1 MSINFKIAPETVAEY
16 RRYTVTTTLRNSQV
30 ACALVAVLM
39 PAGFALD
46 YFVFPAHI
54 KDFTA
59 LRLCSSLFALLLM
72 VVLARSRWP
81 VPLLRVLATGWYIIP
96 AASISLMV
104 LETGGFKSSYY
115 AGLNLVI
122 LAATSVIQAT
132 MWESLIAIGIILSLY
147 LSAGIFSHTAIV
159 TEAEFGTMFNNAYF
173 LLCTSAIVVTGNY
186 FFNQLRFREFTLRH
200 ELDQNRKSLEE
211 TNRKLIELDQL
222 KSRFF
227 ANVSH
232 ELRTPLTL
240 MLGPLEV
247 LQKKSAASLDLA
259 TAEIV
264 QTMHANGMRLLKLI
278 NDLLELIRLEAG
290 KLEAK
295 SEPLPVAEFVNGL
308 TSAVRQMAK
317 EKNIALETQ
326 TGAELGTVLG
336 DRDKLEKVVLNLLFN
351 ALKFAPP
358 GGRVWFHAEKSG
370 ENFLITVGDTGVG
383 IEEKSL
389 PFVFDRFWQA
399 DGSSKR
405 KFQGVGIGLALVKEL
420 TEMMG
425 GTVAVQSQFGKG
437 TTFTVTLPFKPAAVA
452 AIPSAAV
459 PIATE
464 NPSEEWL
471 ANLYRRAELFP
482 TTAVNPNTLH
492 SGNTAVFKR
501 RSQRPLILIAD
512 DEQDMRRFLVSQLS
526 DDYEIIEAEDGAQ
539 AAEKAQNVLP
549 DLILL
554 DLMMPHKDGLQVCKE
569 LREYDPTAGIP
580 IILLTARADE
590 EVKFDALEKGANDF
604 LSKPFSSIE
613 LTARIKNLIDSHHA
627 RRKLTKQNEA
637 LNEAI
642 EQIKETE
649 MQLVQSEK
657 LSSLGRMS
665 AGIIHEINNPL
676 NFAMTG
682 LFALRNQAKKLPD
695 GERAMQEVILTDIE
709 DGLKRVRNIVSDL
722 RQFTHPGAGTGEPVD
737 AAEAVAAA
745 VRFLGGEWKDTVQIH
760 QKIPAEQQLW
770 ANHQKLIHVLVNLM
784 QNAIDALREKQFPE
798 GESPQIW
805 IEGRRD
811 ADRSLIIV
819 RDNGAGIDPKIAD
832 KVFDPFFT
840 TKEVGKG
847 MGLGLS
853 ICYRIVQGYGG
864 KIFVKSEPG
873 KFCEFT
879 LDFPADAEA
888 ATNLEI
894 EDDGKPLRL

>member
-1 MSINFKIAPETVAEY
+1 
-16 RRYTVTTTLRNSQV
+16 
-30 ACALVAVLM
+30 
-39 PAGFALD
+39 
-46 YFVFPAHI
+46 
-54 KDFTA
+54 
-59 LRLCSSLFALLLM
+59 
-72 VVLARSRWP
+72 
-81 VPLLRVLATGWYIIP
+81 
-96 AASISLMV
+96 
-104 LETGGFKSSYY
+104 
-115 AGLNLVI
+115 
-122 LAATSVIQAT
+122 
-132 MWESLIAIGIILSLY
+132 
-147 LSAGIFSHTAIV
+147 
-159 TEAEFGTMFNNAYF
+159 
-173 LLCTSAIVVTGNY
+173 
-186 FFNQLRFREFTLRH
+186 
-200 ELDQNRKSLEE
+200 
-211 TNRKLIELDQL
+211 
-222 KSRFF
+222 
-227 ANVSH
+227 
-232 ELRTPLTL
+232 
-240 MLGPLEV
+240 
-247 LQKKSAASLDLA
+247 
-259 TAEIV
+259 
-264 QTMHANGMRLLKLI
+264 MHANGMRLLKLI

-317 EKNIALETQ
+317 EKNITLETQ
-326 TGAELGTVLG
+326 TAAELGTVLG
-336 DRDKLEKVVLNLLFN
+336 DRDKLEKIVLNLLFN
-351 ALKFAPP
+351 ALKFTPA

-370 ENFLITVGDTGVG
+370 DNFLITVGDTGVG
-383 IEEKSL
+383 IEEKNL

-420 TEMMG
+420 AEMMG
-425 GTVAVQSQFGKG
+425 GTVAVQSQPGKG
-437 TTFTVTLPFKPAAVA
+437 AKFTVTLPFKPALATSAPVA
-452 AIPSAAV
+452 AMPV
-459 PIATE
+459 ATD
-464 NPSEEWL
+464 NLSDEWL

-482 TTAVNPNTLH
+482 TNTNPNPLH
-492 SGNTAVFKR
+492 TGNTAVFKR

-512 DEQDMRRFLVSQLS
+512 DEPDMRRFLVSQLS
-526 DDYEIIEAEDGAQ
+526 DDYELIEAEDGAQ

-554 DLMMPHKDGLQVCKE
+554 DLMMPHKDGLQVCQE
-569 LREYDPTAGIP
+569 LRAYAPTAGIP

-695 GERAMQEVILTDIE
+695 GERALQEAILTDIE

-722 RQFTHPGAGTGEPVD
+722 RQFTHPGAGTGEPVE

-770 ANHQKLIHVLVNLM
+770 ANHNKLIHVLVNLM
-784 QNAIDALREKQFPE
+784 QNAIDALHEKSFPA

-819 RDNGAGIDPKIAD
+819 RDNGPGIDPKIAD

-888 ATNLEI
+888 ATDLEI
-894 EDDGKPLRL
+894 EDDGKSLRL

>member
-1 MSINFKIAPETVAEY
+1 MNIAYKIAPETVAEY
-16 RRYTVTTTLRNSQV
+16 RRYTVATTLRNSQV

-46 YFVFPAHI
+46 YFVFPAHM
-54 KDFTA
+54 KDFLA

-72 VVLARSRWP
+72 MVLARSRWP
-81 VPLLRVLATGWYIIP
+81 VPVLRVLATGWYIIP
-96 AASISLMV
+96 ASAISFMV

-132 MWESLIAIGIILSLY
+132 MWESLIAVTVILSLY
-147 LSAGIFSHTAIV
+147 LAAGIFSNTTIITV
-159 TEAEFGTMFNNAYF
+159 AEFGTMFNNAYF
-173 LLCTSAIVVTGNY
+173 LLVTSAIVVTGNY

-200 ELDQNRKSLEE
+200 ELDLNRKSLEA
-211 TNRKLIELDQL
+211 TNRKLIEMDQL

-247 LQKKSAASLDLA
+247 LQKKSSATLD
-259 TAEIV
+259 TVTQEIV

-295 SEPLPVAEFVNGL
+295 SELLPVAEFVNGL

-317 EKNIALETQ
+317 EKNITLETQ
-326 TGAELGTVLG
+326 TAAELGTLLG

-351 ALKFAPP
+351 ALKFTPT
-358 GGRVWFHAEKSG
+358 GGRVWFRAEKSG
-370 ENFLITVGDTGVG
+370 EKFLITVGDNGVG

-425 GTVAVQSQFGKG
+425 GTVAVQSQPGKG
-437 TTFTVTLPFKPAAVA
+437 ATFTVTLPYKPAAASAPV
-452 AIPSAAV
+452 AAV
-459 PIATE
+459 PAATE
-464 NPSEEWL
+464 NPSDEWL

-482 TTAVNPNTLH
+482 TSAVNPNTLH

-512 DEQDMRRFLVSQLS
+512 DEPDMRRFLVSQLA
-526 DDYEIIEAEDGAQ
+526 DDYELIEAEDGAQ

-569 LREYDPTAGIP
+569 LRDYAPTAGIP

-590 EVKFDALEKGANDF
+590 EIKFDALEKGANDF

-613 LTARIKNLIDSHHA
+613 LSARIKNLIDSHHA

-682 LFALRNQAKKLPD
+682 LFALRNHGRKLPEGD
-695 GERAMQEVILTDIE
+695 RAMQDAILTDIE

-745 VRFLGGEWKDTVQIH
+745 VRFLGGEWKDTVTIH
-760 QKIPAEQQLW
+760 QNLPATLQLW
-770 ANHQKLIHVLVNLM
+770 ANHNKLIHVLVNLM
-784 QNAIDALREKQFPE
+784 QNAIDALREKSFPA

-811 ADRSLIIV
+811 TDRSLIIV
-819 RDNGAGIDPKIAD
+819 RDNGPGIDPKIAD

-888 ATNLEI
+888 ATDLEI
-894 EDDGKPLRL
+894 EDDGKSLRL

>member
-1 MSINFKIAPETVAEY
+1 MSLNFKIAPETVTEY
-16 RRYTVTTTLRNSQV
+16 RRYTAATTLRNSQV

-46 YFVFPAHI
+46 YFVFPAHA
-54 KDFTA
+54 KDFLA

-81 VPLLRVLATGWYIIP
+81 EPLLRVLATGWYVIP
-96 AASISLMV
+96 AAAISFMV

-115 AGLNLVI
+115 AGLSLVI

-132 MWESLIAIGIILSLY
+132 IWESVIAIAIILSLY
-147 LSAGIFSHTAIV
+147 LAAGIFSNATII

-200 ELDQNRKSLEE
+200 ELDLNRKSLED

-247 LQKKSAASLDLA
+247 FQKKSAASLD
-259 TAEIV
+259 TVTQEIV

-290 KLEAK
+290 KIEAK

-317 EKNIALETQ
+317 DKNITLETHSA
-326 TGAELGTVLG
+326 AELGTLLG
-336 DRDKLEKVVLNLLFN
+336 DRDKLEKIVLNLLFN
-351 ALKFAPP
+351 ALKFTPN
-358 GGRVWFHAEKSG
+358 GGRVWFNAEKSG
-370 ENFLITVGDTGVG
+370 ETFLITVSDTGVG

-399 DGSSKR
+399 DGSSKQ

-420 TEMMG
+420 AEMMG
-425 GTVAVQSQFGKG
+425 GTVAVQSQPGKG
-437 TTFTVTLPFKPAAVA
+437 ATFTVTLPFKPAAVTD
-452 AIPSAAV
+452 IPAAAV
-459 PIATE
+459 SFATE

-512 DEQDMRRFLVSQLS
+512 DEQDMRRFLVSQLA
-526 DDYEIIEAEDGAQ
+526 DDYELIEAEDGAQ

-569 LREYDPTAGIP
+569 LREYAPTAGIP

-590 EVKFDALEKGANDF
+590 EIKFDALEKGANDF

-613 LTARIKNLIDSHHA
+613 LSARIKNLIESHHA

-682 LFALRNQAKKLPD
+682 LFALRNHGKKLPEAD
-695 GERAMQEVILTDIE
+695 RAMQEAILTDIE

-745 VRFLGGEWKDTVQIH
+745 VRFLGGEWKDTVTIH
-760 QKIPAEQQLW
+760 QNLPTTQQLW
-770 ANHQKLIHVLVNLM
+770 ANHNKLIHVLVNLM
-784 QNAIDALREKQFPE
+784 QNAIDALHEKQFPDD
-798 GESPQIW
+798 ESPQIW

-819 RDNGAGIDPKIAD
+819 RDNGPGIDPKIAD

-873 KFCEFT
+873 MFCEFT
-879 LDFPADAEA
+879 LEFPADAEA

-894 EDDGKPLRL
+894 VDDGNPLRL